1 MIGNNK
7 QSGFTLIE
15 VLVSVAIFSIAIS
28 VIATVFFNTNNLQ
41 QRTKNLQQVQNEGRY
56 ILDKLAKEIRAR
68 EIDETLSNNQYL
80 FFKEDE
86 FGEVLEF
93 FYDSNSQNL
102 IISSK
107 IGQQDALSAP
117 LNSKS
122 IAISDVDFS
131 ILPSTSNPELSPDD
145 FRQPM
150 VIIRL
155 VLKNRSGFER
165 YYQELRLQTA
175 ISSKFYK

>member
-7 QSGFTLIE
+7 QFGFTLIE

-68 EIDETLSNNQYL
+68 EIDETLSNNQSL

-86 FGEVLEF
+86 FGEVLGF
-93 FYDSNSQNL
+93 FYDSEKQNL
-102 IISSK
+102 MISSQV
-107 IGQQDALSAP
+107 GQQDALSAP

-131 ILPSTSNPELSPDD
+131 ILPLDPETDE
-145 FRQPM
+145 FRQPL
-150 VIIRL
+150 VIVRL
-155 VLKNRSGFER
+155 VLENRSGFQR

>member
-15 VLVSVAIFSIAIS
+15 SLVSVAIFSIAIS

-68 EIDETLSNNQYL
+68 EIDEASVNNQSL

-86 FGEVLEF
+86 FGEVLGF
-93 FYDSNSQNL
+93 FYDSEKQNL
-102 IISSK
+102 MISSQV
-107 IGQQDALSAP
+107 GQDLLSAS
-117 LNSKS
+117 LNSNS
-122 IAISDVDFS
+122 IAIKDIDFS
-131 ILPSTSNPELSPDD
+131 ILPLDSETDE
-145 FRQPM
+145 FRQPL
-150 VIIRL
+150 VIVRL
-155 VLKNRSGFER
+155 VLENRSGFQR

>member
-15 VLVSVAIFSIAIS
+15 SLVSVAIFSIAIS

-68 EIDETLSNNQYL
+68 EIDEALVNNQSL

-86 FGEVLEF
+86 FGEVLGF
-93 FYDSNSQNL
+93 FYDSEKQNL
-102 IISSK
+102 MISSQV
-107 IGQQDALSAP
+107 GQDLLSAS
-117 LNSKS
+117 LNSNS
-122 IAISDVDFS
+122 IAIKDIDFS
-131 ILPSTSNPELSPDD
+131 ILTLDSETDE
-145 FRQPM
+145 FRQPL
-150 VIIRL
+150 VIVRL
-155 VLKNRSGFER
+155 VLENRSGFQR

>member
-15 VLVSVAIFSIAIS
+15 SLVSVAIFSIAIS
-28 VIATVFFNTNNLQ
+28 VIATVFFNTNSLQ

-68 EIDETLSNNQYL
+68 EIDEALVNNQSL

-86 FGEVLEF
+86 FGEVLGF
-93 FYDSNSQNL
+93 FYDSEKQNL
-102 IISSK
+102 MISSQV
-107 IGQQDALSAP
+107 GQDLLSAS
-117 LNSKS
+117 LNSNS
-122 IAISDVDFS
+122 IAIKDIDFS
-131 ILPSTSNPELSPDD
+131 ILSLDSETDE
-145 FRQPM
+145 FRQPL
-150 VIIRL
+150 VIVRL
-155 VLKNRSGFER
+155 VLENRSGFQR

>member
-15 VLVSVAIFSIAIS
+15 SLVSVAIFSIAIS
-28 VIATVFFNTNNLQ
+28 VIATVFFNTNNIQ

-68 EIDETLSNNQYL
+68 EIDEALVNNQSL

-86 FGEVLEF
+86 FGEVLGF
-93 FYDSNSQNL
+93 FYDSEKQNL
-102 IISSK
+102 MISSQV
-107 IGQQDALSAP
+107 GQDLLSAS
-117 LNSKS
+117 LNSNS
-122 IAISDVDFS
+122 IAIKDIDFS
-131 ILPSTSNPELSPDD
+131 ILTLDSETDE
-145 FRQPM
+145 FRQPL
-150 VIIRL
+150 VIVRL
-155 VLKNRSGFER
+155 VLENRSGFQR